1 MIKPLLITS
10 HFSANDA
17 SPYHVNTLY
26 QFVPVL
32 ILTCI
37 VMAIS
42 YKYCKGLKVIL
53 PMIVNVYLFGLLIWS
68 DFSEIQNNRLG
79 KIKGV
84 MMVCNLV
91 SAMWMSFHPI
101 LEGPTKE
108 STKSYMKFSRYAQLY
123 IFFIL
128 TSLKLSS

>member
-1 MIKPLLITS
+1 M
-10 HFSANDA
+10 
-17 SPYHVNTLY
+17 
-26 QFVPVL
+26 PVL
-32 ILTCI
+32 LLTCV

-53 PMIVNVYLFGLLIWS
+53 PMIVNVYLFGLLVWS

-79 KIKGV
+79 TIKGV

-91 SAMWMSFHPI
+91 AAMWMSFHPI
-101 LEGPTKE
+101 VEGPTKE
-108 STKSYMKFSRYAQLY
+108 STKTFLKLSRYAQLY